1 VVAVAVAVVAAVVV
15 VLALGIGVVVGEA
28 CSMIDLIYL
37 FGAGWMFGAAAR
49 QLRGCGARGLL
60 VASAAAVIWPVIL
73 ALVVFS
79 LAQAKMQEED
89 SHGST

>member
-1 VVAVAVAVVAAVVV
+1 
-15 VLALGIGVVVGEA
+15 
-28 CSMIDLIYL
+28 
-37 FGAGWMFGAAAR
+37 MFGAAAR

-79 LAQAKMQEED
+79 LVQAKMQEED